1 MPISPLRIFGN
12 EGRARSPERFVKS
25 DGIRTSVRKLRLC
38 QSALGM
44 SRTRVERLFSAP
56 FSVAW
61 RTMFL
66 RLFFEKGIGTVS
78 QPYKLGG
85 VNQRL
90 SRRHKVARHSH
101 CPLICPR
108 LFRFI
113 CPRWGHEASYY
124 VTRWTNCCGSL

>member
-1 MPISPLRIFGN
+1 MPISPLRIIGKYR
-12 EGRARSPERFVKS
+12 RARSPERLVKS

-56 FSVAW
+56 FSVPS

-66 RLFFEKGIGTVS
+66 RLFFEKGIGTAA
-78 QPYKLGG
+78 QAYKLGR

-90 SRRHKVARHSH
+90 SRNKGWA
-101 CPLICPR
+101 
-108 LFRFI
+108 
-113 CPRWGHEASYY
+113 G
-124 VTRWTNCCGSL
+124 